1 MCDPS
6 WSVVTF
12 FLINLEHPG
21 GKGLLFVLR
30 KESGVLCWLSELS
43 PVGPQA
49 GQVEVS
55 EWDDL
60 RE

>member
-1 MCDPS
+1 
-6 WSVVTF
+6 
-12 FLINLEHPG
+12 
-21 GKGLLFVLR
+21 LFVLR
-30 KESGVLCWLSELS
+30 KESGVLCWLSKLS

-55 EWDDL
+55 EWDGL